1 MKEIER
7 NNPEYFT
14 KSMTRM
20 GNQEYRQLEGTLKA
34 IENFETRKKPD
45 VSKKRRKELF
55 EEAKARIENYGS
67 ADYEMRKAIIYR
79 ENYLTMLQKSYSN
92 VDGYEE
98 AKAYVESFINPLDF
112 YNAIKNTKSGDKLKD
127 ITYMYTNDKHQ
138 QVMNQFLQ
146 EVDSELEITESEF
159 IEEGE

>member
-1 MKEIER
+1 
-7 NNPEYFT
+7 
-14 KSMTRM
+14 
-20 GNQEYRQLEGTLKA
+20 
-34 IENFETRKKPD
+34 
-45 VSKKRRKELF
+45 
-55 EEAKARIENYGS
+55 
-67 ADYEMRKAIIYR
+67 MRKAIIYR

-112 YNAIKNTKSGDKLKD
+112 YNAVKNLKSGDKLKD

-138 QVMNQFLQ
+138 QVMNKFLE
-146 EVDSELEITESEF
+146 EVDSELELTESEF